1 MLAHAKQHNPFNRNT
16 VPEDVAQAISLL
28 VDEKFYWIT
37 GQTLGVDG
45 GESILNFI
53 ET

>member
-1 MLAHAKQHNPFNRNT
+1 MKNFIGLQ
-16 VPEDVAQAISLL
+16 VILDVAKAISLL

-37 GQTLGVDG
+37 GDTIRVDG

-53 ET
+53 EID